1 LVLHPLDEETARNNI
16 GGKKPLSEADV
27 ISAIKELTKHTGG
40 HTTPKRAIAKLVA
53 EPLGITID
61 GVERALDRKYRN
73 FCIDGKWQLPS
84 YMNGA
89 DECLANQLAAF
100 KTNDGN
106 PIFQ

>member
-1 LVLHPLDEETARNNI
+1 VLHPLDEETARNNI
-16 GGKKPLSEADV
+16 RGKKPLSEADV
-27 ISAIKELTKHTGG
+27 ISAINELTKHTGR
-40 HTTPKRAIAKLVA
+40 HTTTKRAIAKLLA

-73 FCIDGKWQLPS
+73 FCVDGKWQLPS

-89 DECLANQLAAF
+89 DESLPDQLAAF
-100 KTNDGN
+100 KTNDAS